1 MYRQINKIVLV
12 FFEEKPVF
20 ENINI
25 NCDLSKLK
33 QNVIHLNTIENTI
46 HFFKLFQHT
55 KEDRCNDQERT
66 CHKRVQD
73 L

>member
-46 HFFKLFQHT
+46 LCKLFQHT